1 VAADD
6 YLFVRAELGQA
17 NAVLEATREAWAE
30 VMPAGTFDYTFM
42 DGEFAQM
49 HRADTQQRNLLL
61 ILAGITL
68 FVACLGLTGLV
79 AYLSDRRRAEIGV
92 RKTLGASVASIV
104 GLLSRDVVMGLAV
117 AFVVAVPIA
126 YGAAST
132 WLEQFAYRIELGPAA
147 FGAAGLVVAVFALGA
162 TASQAYRA
170 AQIDPAMAVREE

>member
-1 VAADD
+1 
-6 YLFVRAELGQA
+6 
-17 NAVLEATREAWAE
+17 
-30 VMPAGTFDYTFM
+30 
-42 DGEFAQM
+42 
-49 HRADTQQRNLLL
+49 
-61 ILAGITL
+61 
-68 FVACLGLTGLV
+68 
-79 AYLSDRRRAEIGV
+79 
-92 RKTLGASVASIV
+92 VASIV